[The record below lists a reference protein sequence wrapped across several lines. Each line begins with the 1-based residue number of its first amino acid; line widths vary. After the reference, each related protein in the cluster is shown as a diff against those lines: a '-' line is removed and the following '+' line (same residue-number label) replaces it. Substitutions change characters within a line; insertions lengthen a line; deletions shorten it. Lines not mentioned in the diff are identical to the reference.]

1 MSVANGKI
9 LLFQQ
14 RKVTMSNLIKV
25 PHTVVFEA
33 IINLD
38 TIPANLLP
46 ALIALDEATMTQMCK
61 EATLHALHESNV
73 LQTANEFNTWA
84 EMTIKEGN

>member
-1 MSVANGKI
+1 MSVDYAKI
-9 LLFQQ
+9 LL
-14 RKVTMSNLIKV
+14 SNNERLEMKNEIRV

-46 ALIALDEATMTQMCK
+46 ALIALDEATMTKMCK
-61 EATLHALHESNV
+61 EATLHALTESN
-73 LQTANEFNTWA
+73 LLKIANEFNTWA
-84 EMTIKEGN
+84 EVSIGKDN

>member
-1 MSVANGKI
+1 MKNEI
-9 LLFQQ
+9 
-14 RKVTMSNLIKV
+14 RV

-46 ALIALDEATMTQMCK
+46 ALIALDKETMTKMCK
-61 EATLHALHESNV
+61 EATLHALNESNV

-84 EMTIKEGN
+84 EVTIAEGN

>member
-1 MSVANGKI
+1 MKNEI
-9 LLFQQ
+9 
-14 RKVTMSNLIKV
+14 RV

-46 ALIALDEATMTQMCK
+46 ALIALDKETMTQMCK
-61 EATLHALHESNV
+61 EATLHALNESNV
-73 LQTANEFNTWA
+73 LKTANEFNTWA
-84 EMTIKEGN
+84 EVTIGKDN

>member
-1 MSVANGKI
+1 MKNEI
-9 LLFQQ
+9 
-14 RKVTMSNLIKV
+14 RV

-46 ALIALDEATMTQMCK
+46 ALISLSETDLLKMCK
-61 EATLHALHESNV
+61 EATLHALAESKV
-73 LQTANEFNTWA
+73 LQIANENNTWA
-84 EMTIKEGN
+84 EVTIKENN

>member
-1 MSVANGKI
+1 
-9 LLFQQ
+9 
-14 RKVTMSNLIKV
+14 MSNLIKV

-46 ALIALDEATMTQMCK
+46 RLIALDEATMTKMCK
-61 EATLHALHESNV
+61 EATLHALAQSNV

-84 EMTIKEGN
+84 EVSIKEGN